1 MCYVQDLGFMFI
13 LIKQYPK
20 ICVGSLAHADKINK
34 HITMKLLKISYFIL
48 FFVKVDWEKL
58 FCPKKSVLTEFRG

>member
-20 ICVGSLAHADKINK
+20 ICGGSLAHADKINK
-34 HITMKLLKISYFIL
+34 HMTMKLLKISYFIS
-48 FFVKVDWEKL
+48 FFCKSWLRKIVLSE
-58 FCPKKSVLTEFRG
+58 KSVLTEFRG